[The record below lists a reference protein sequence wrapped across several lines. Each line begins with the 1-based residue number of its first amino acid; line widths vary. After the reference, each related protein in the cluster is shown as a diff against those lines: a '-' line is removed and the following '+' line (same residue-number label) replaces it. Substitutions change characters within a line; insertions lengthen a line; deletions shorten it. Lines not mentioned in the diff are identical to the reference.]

1 MKDILI
7 RSQDLLVAVNAWG
20 AEIKSVEKNGMEY
33 LWQGEKGIYQRTSP
47 TLFPIV
53 GRFLSD
59 TYYVGDRD
67 YRMELNGIAM
77 EENFDTVSLSG
88 SSVTFLL
95 KPNRRT
101 MAAYPFDFGLYVTYT
116 ADKSTLRVDY
126 RVENNGPSPMP
137 FCVGCHTAYRWPLRD
152 KDAPEDYRLVFEQE
166 EQLRSFNPFGWRQD
180 FVNGRVRP
188 LSHSLFANY
197 TRSITDIRSEWIQL
211 ESTKHS
217 HGVRIHRSAF
227 PYMAIWTLPIEEA
240 RLVCLEPCT
249 GIHAGDTG
257 CTHLEDREGAIVLAP
272 GEVWEKGSVSIS
284 SDQKPAC
291 KTRKPAAK

>member
-1 MKDILI
+1 MKDLTI
-7 RSQDLLVAVNAWG
+7 RSGELTVAVNAWG
-20 AEIKSVEKNGMEY
+20 AEIKSVEKDGREY

-67 YRMELNGIAM
+67 YHMELNGIAL
-77 EENFDTVSLSG
+77 EENFKTVSVSG
-88 SSVTFLL
+88 GSVTFLL
-95 KPNRRT
+95 EANDRLLKS
-101 MAAYPFDFGLYVTYT
+101 YPFPFRLFVTYT
-116 ADKSTLRVDY
+116 AAGSTLKTDY
-126 RVENNGPSPMP
+126 RVENNGSGPMP

-152 KDAPEDYRLVFEQE
+152 EDAPEDYRLRFEQE

-180 FVNGRVRP
+180 FVSGRIRP

-197 TRSITDIRSEWIQL
+197 TRSLTGIRSEWIQL
-211 ESTKHS
+211 ESVRHS
-217 HGVRIHRSAF
+217 HGIRIHRSAF
-227 PYMAIWTLPIEEA
+227 PFLAIWTLPIEEA
-240 RLVCLEPCT
+240 RMVCLEPCT

-272 GEVWEKGSVSIS
+272 GEKWENGFSI
-284 SDQKPAC
+284 DFF
-291 KTRKPAAK
+291 